1 VLISVSGVILVLCGF
16 PLSNY
21 HINTLNFQFQH
32 KEFFILSV
40 AIFIFVLLFFLL
52 LRWKKKVVKK
62 IGDKK
67 LVDLLIKNFSPRLF
81 TTKFVLFSFAFML
94 GVIAV
99 ANLREPGAAD
109 NIPRKGIDV
118 VVALDVSRSMLATD
132 MSPSRLE
139 RAKQMILKLMD
150 QMPNDRIALVLFAG
164 KAYMQM
170 PLTVDHE
177 AAAIFVSSASPDAI
191 PAQGTVFSDA
201 LKKCALAFNSR
212 EGRFKS
218 VVLISDGED
227 HDEDA
232 LTTADDLAQQG
243 IMVCTVGIGSPEGSE
258 IPDSATNDYKRDAMG
273 NIVISKLNEEELKQI
288 AQKTNGIYIHYESSD
303 QVADELMKQLSQVE
317 KKTFT
322 DVSLLNY
329 RTYYMWFTG
338 LMFLLLI
345 FEFILPERKRRLV

>member
-1 VLISVSGVILVLCGF
+1 
-16 PLSNY
+16 
-21 HINTLNFQFQH
+21 
-32 KEFFILSV
+32 
-40 AIFIFVLLFFLL
+40 
-52 LRWKKKVVKK
+52 
-62 IGDKK
+62 
-67 LVDLLIKNFSPRLF
+67 
-81 TTKFVLFSFAFML
+81 LFSFAFLL

-99 ANLREPGAAD
+99 ANLRKPGAAD

-118 VVALDVSRSMLATD
+118 VIALDVSRSMLATD
-132 MSPSRLE
+132 LSPSRLQ

-150 QMPNDRIALVLFAG
+150 QMPNDRLALVLFAG

-191 PAQGTVFSDA
+191 PAQGTVFSEA

-232 LTTADDLAQQG
+232 LATADDLAQQG

-258 IPDSATNDYKRDAMG
+258 IPDSATNDFKRDAMG

-288 AQKTNGIYIHYESSD
+288 AHKTNGIYVHYESSD
-303 QVADELMKQLSQVE
+303 QVVDELMKQLSQVE
-317 KKTFT
+317 EKTFT

-329 RTYYMWFTG
+329 KTYYMWFTG

-345 FEFILPERKRRLV
+345 FEFILPERKGKLA